1 MRHPWRIIVASSAAG
16 DDPWFMTYGVI
27 ELRGRRQVE
36 LPMLAV
42 AKAAARALSK
52 AIPADSDLGKVCLHL
67 HSYDIQEVTT
77 LRARLLKLGVS
88 ERNYWIGTL
97 YTLMISAE
105 RRRAQA
111 TYFTRPDL
119 ADAVID
125 LAVKNGFELDKH
137 NVLDPAAG
145 GAAFLSLIAQR
156 MCKAGVTPAEAASR
170 LNGNEIDRCLAEM
183 SESLIS
189 DQLGGFKGRTIVSI
203 GDSLERDFPASYDL
217 VIANPPYGRIRP
229 KDLHNDHWTKVSHAG
244 HINKYAVF
252 TELCFRAAK
261 PGGLIALVIPSSFKG
276 GPFYN
281 LMRSFIASQGQVLV
295 LGTVTNR
302 EDVFADVTQDI
313 SVLLVKKGAKHQ
325 HAALVKFPS
334 FVAGGMSDPIPQ
346 GRLPKDLSA
355 PWLAP
360 EDSGRD
366 RGGATLATYGGLAKA
381 GYFVWNRSRERFCER
396 SDPLAVPLF
405 WAKNVRPGRPCHP
418 LNRQGSGIDFVQV
431 PSGSQAIIS
440 GPAIVVQ
447 RTTNSS
453 QPRRIVAAVVDPD
466 SIKNYSGFVSENHTI
481 VITGDCAETITLLA
495 ALLNT
500 KAVDERYRAVSGT
513 ATVSVTLL
521 RQLDLPSPESFRRAM
536 NRCRDVEEAAKIA
549 YQTSGRRRLSEAS

>member
-1 MRHPWRIIVASSAAG
+1 MAL
-16 DDPWFMTYGVI
+16 GVI
-27 ELRGRRQVE
+27 ELRDRRQVE
-36 LPMLAV
+36 LPMLAL

-52 AIPADSDLGKVCLHL
+52 SIPDGIDLGKVCLDL
-67 HSYDIQEVTT
+67 RSYDLPEVISFWS
-77 LRARLLKLGVS
+77 RLSAIRSS

-119 ADAVID
+119 AEAVIN
-125 LAVKNGFELDKH
+125 LAIEHGFELDKH
-137 NVLDPAAG
+137 SVLDPAAG

-156 MCKAGVTPAEAASR
+156 MYAEGVSPAIAASR
-170 LNGNEIDRCLAEM
+170 LNGNEIDACLAEM

-189 DQLGGFKGRTIVSI
+189 EELDGFRDRKIVTI
-203 GDSLERDFPASYDL
+203 GDSLRSEFPAAYDL

-229 KDLHNDHWTKVSHAG
+229 KDLDNDYWTRVSHSG

-276 GPFYN
+276 GPLYN
-281 LMRSFIASQGQVLV
+281 LMRSFIASQGQILV
-295 LGTVTNR
+295 LGTVINR

-313 SVLLVKKGAKHQ
+313 SVMLVKKGASHR
-325 HAALVKFPS
+325 HTAPVKFPS
-334 FVAGGMSDPIPQ
+334 FVAGGISHPVPQ
-346 GRLPKDLSA
+346 GSLPEDMSS

-360 EDSGRD
+360 WDAGRD
-366 RGGATLATYGGLAKA
+366 RGGATIATYGGSAKA
-381 GYFVWNRSRERFCER
+381 GYFVWNRSQDRFCEA
-396 SDPLAVPLF
+396 SDPLAIPLF
-405 WAKNVRPGRPCHP
+405 WAKNVRPGKACSPI
-418 LNRQGSGIDFVQV
+418 NRRGDGIDFVQV
-431 PSGSQAIIS
+431 PSGSPAIIY
-440 GPAIVVQ
+440 GPAMIIQ

-453 QPRRIVAAVVDPD
+453 QPRRIVAAVVDQD
-466 SIKNYSGFVSENHTI
+466 SIAGRQGFVSENHTI
-481 VITGDCAETITLLA
+481 VITGGTSETIELLA

-521 RQLDLPSPESFRRAM
+521 RQLDLPSPESFRAAF
-536 NRCRDVEEAAKIA
+536 NHYRDAEDAAVIA
-549 YQTSGRRRLSEAS
+549 YEATGRCRLSEAS